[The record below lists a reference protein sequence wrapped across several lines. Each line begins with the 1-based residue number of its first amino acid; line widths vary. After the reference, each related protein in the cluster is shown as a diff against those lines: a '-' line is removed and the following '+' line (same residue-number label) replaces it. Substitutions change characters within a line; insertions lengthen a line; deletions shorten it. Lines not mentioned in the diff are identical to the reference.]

1 MKGRTF
7 LFSLAAGAGISLA
20 AAGMAFAAEKSDQ
33 SQWDLEQFDTDSVDE
48 YLSRNQPEGVELS
61 FTDLVVHLGK
71 GEGKQAAEKIGA
83 AVMLCF
89 ALFRAY
95 RREKALFRFRHLC

>member
-1 MKGRTF
+1 MKGRAF

-71 GEGKQAAEKIGA
+71 GEGKQAA
-83 AVMLCF
+83 
-89 ALFRAY
+89 
-95 RREKALFRFRHLC
+95 

>member
-33 SQWDLEQFDTDSVDE
+33 SQWDLEQFDQD
-48 YLSRNQPEGVELS
+48 N
-61 FTDLVVHLGK
+61 
-71 GEGKQAAEKIGA
+71 
-83 AVMLCF
+83 
-89 ALFRAY
+89 
-95 RREKALFRFRHLC
+95 RR